1 MEHTRNTQSQYL
13 NRYKLRGQLKE
24 RNKKYGELSKIKPY
38 LMVSPAIII
47 LAVFVLYPIGYMV
60 YLSGF
65 EWNLIGEKVFIGLG
79 NFKALFTSEEFL
91 QVVVNTMKYTFYT
104 VFFSVGIALML
115 AEYLKESRKINS
127 ILQGIIFTPYVIPLI
142 SIAFIWMWLMDSDY
156 GLLNYL
162 LEVLEI
168 NSVKWLEDPK
178 IALNSIILVSVWK
191 GVGYNVII
199 LLSAMHAVPKDL
211 YEAANLDRASKQK
224 VFFKITMPMISP
236 SIFFLV
242 LMNII
247 SSFKVFE
254 TVSIM
259 TQGGP
264 MNSTNTLVFNLYEYG
279 FKYYKIGYASAMGVV
294 LMGLIGI
301 CTILYFWALSKKV
314 HYQ

>member
-1 MEHTRNTQSQYL
+1 
-13 NRYKLRGQLKE
+13 
-24 RNKKYGELSKIKPY
+24 
-38 LMVSPAIII
+38 MVSPAIII